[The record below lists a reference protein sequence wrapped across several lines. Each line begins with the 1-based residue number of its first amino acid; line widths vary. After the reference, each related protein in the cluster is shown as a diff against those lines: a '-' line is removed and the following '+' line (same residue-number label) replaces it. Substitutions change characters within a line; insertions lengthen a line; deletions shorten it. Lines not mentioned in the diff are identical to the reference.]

1 MLEHLTA
8 GVYVEDAPAGVHV
21 IAGVPTS
28 VAAFVGATQA
38 GPVAAPL
45 VVHSFAEFE
54 AQFGGL
60 AVDMPLGY
68 AVKQYFTN
76 GGRDALIARVV
87 PSGPTLT
94 DADLSSPALEAQKR
108 GLWLLDHAASFN
120 ILCIPPL
127 ARTTDVGRATW
138 DAAVAYAARRR
149 AMVIVDPPAAWT
161 AAPTASDITALLGAS
176 PNAALYYPRLQAAD
190 PLRGNQ
196 VASFAPCGAVAGIY
210 ARTDASRGVWK
221 APAGVEAKVLGA
233 QGLSAALSDAQ
244 LSALNAIGVNGLRA
258 LSGAIVLWGART
270 LAGGDVAD
278 PFKFV
283 SLRRLELFIEDSI
296 TRGLQSTVFEP
307 NSPSLWERIRASVT
321 DFLLRLFRQGALQGD
336 KPQAAFFVRC
346 DASTMAQQDI
356 DQGTVKLVVGFA
368 PLRPAEFVIIGVGSL
383 ARDQPCPSFVSRH
396 YRVRAA
402 RYALRVMWDGEAIA
416 GVRRVRGLGQLTELV
431 SVRDGGDPNAS
442 RVIVGPTKFE
452 PVALARGITRDDAF
466 EKWAQAIRQGEAAL
480 PRKDVRIELHDGERR
495 LTVAWVLKGALPVKI
510 EAPDLNADSGDV
522 AMEELTLAYEGL
534 EFDHDPPC

>member
-1 MLEHLTA
+1 MPDTVA
-8 GVYVEDAPAGVHV
+8 PGVYVEEIGAGAHV

-28 VAAFVGATQA
+28 TAAFVGATQA

-45 VVHSFAEFE
+45 IVHSFAEFE

-68 AVKQYFTN
+68 AVQQYFTN
-76 GGRDALIARVV
+76 GGRDALIARAV

-94 DADLSSPALEAQKR
+94 DADLSNPALEAQKR
-108 GLWLLDHAASFN
+108 GLWLLDHAESFN
-120 ILCIPPL
+120 ILRIPPL
-127 ARTTDVGRATW
+127 ARTTDVGRTTW

-176 PNAALYYPRLQAAD
+176 PNAALYYPRLQASD

-196 VASFAPCGAVAGIY
+196 VVSFAPCGAVAGIY

-244 LSALNAIGVNGLRA
+244 LSALNAMGVNGLRA

-346 DASTMAQQDI
+346 DASTMTQQDI
-356 DQGTVKLVVGFA
+356 DRGIVNLVVGFA
-368 PLRPAEFVIIGVGSL
+368 PLRPAEFVIIGIGSL
-383 ARDQPCPSFVSRH
+383 AKDQPCASFVSRH
-396 YRVRAA
+396 YRIRAA

-442 RVIVGPTKFE
+442 RVVVGPTKFE
-452 PVALARGITRDDAF
+452 PVTIERGITRDDAF
-466 EKWAQAIRQGEAAL
+466 EKWAQAMQQGAAPA

-510 EAPDLNADSGDV
+510 EAPDLNADSSDV
-522 AMEELTLAYEGL
+522 AIEELTLAYEGL

>member
-1 MLEHLTA
+1 
-8 GVYVEDAPAGVHV
+8 
-21 IAGVPTS
+21 
-28 VAAFVGATQA
+28 
-38 GPVAAPL
+38 
-45 VVHSFAEFE
+45 VHSFAEFE

-68 AVKQYFTN
+68 AVQQYFTN
-76 GGRDALIARVV
+76 GGRDALIARAV

-94 DADLSSPALEAQKR
+94 DADLSNPALEAQKR
-108 GLWLLDHAASFN
+108 GLWLLDHAESFN
-120 ILCIPPL
+120 ILRIPPL
-127 ARTTDVGRATW
+127 ARTTDVGRTTW

-196 VASFAPCGAVAGIY
+196 IASFAPCGAVAGIY

-283 SLRRLELFIEDSI
+283 PLRRLELFIEDSI

-346 DASTMAQQDI
+346 DASTMTQQDI
-356 DQGTVKLVVGFA
+356 DRGIVNLVVGFA
-368 PLRPAEFVIIGVGSL
+368 PLRPAEFVIIGIGSL
-383 ARDQPCPSFVSRH
+383 AKDQPCASFVSRH
-396 YRVRAA
+396 YRIRAA

-442 RVIVGPTKFE
+442 RVVVGPTKFE
-452 PVALARGITRDDAF
+452 PVTIERGITRDDAF
-466 EKWAQAIRQGEAAL
+466 EKWAQAMQQGAAPA

-510 EAPDLNADSGDV
+510 EAPDLNADSSDV
-522 AMEELTLAYEGL
+522 AIEELTLAYEGL

>member
-1 MLEHLTA
+1 MPETVA
-8 GVYVEDAPAGVHV
+8 PGVYVEETGAGAHV

-28 VAAFVGATQA
+28 TAAFLGATQA
-38 GPVAAPL
+38 GPVGAPL
-45 VVHSFAEFE
+45 IVHSFPEFE

-60 AVDMPLGY
+60 AAEMPLGY
-68 AVKQYFTN
+68 AVQHYFTN

-108 GLWLLDHAASFN
+108 GLWLLDHAERFN

-161 AAPTASDITALLGAS
+161 AAPTASDITALVGRS
-176 PNAALYYPRLQAAD
+176 PNAALYYPRLKAAD

-221 APAGVEAKVLGA
+221 APAGVEANVLGA
-233 QGLSAALSDAQ
+233 QGLSAALSEAQ
-244 LSALNAIGVNGLRA
+244 LSALNAMGVNGLRA
-258 LSGAIVLWGART
+258 LSGGAMVLWGART
-270 LAGGDVAD
+270 LAGSDVAD

-283 SLRRLELFIEDSI
+283 PLRRLDLFIESSI
-296 TRGLQSTVFEP
+296 TGGLHWTTFEP
-307 NSPSLWERIRASVT
+307 NGPSLWERIRASVA
-321 DFLLRLFRQGALQGD
+321 DFLLGLFRQGALQGD
-336 KPQAAFFVRC
+336 KPDEAFFVRC
-346 DASTMAQQDI
+346 DASTMT
-356 DQGTVKLVVGFA
+356 QGIVNLVVGFA
-368 PLRPAEFVIIGVGSL
+368 PLRPAEFVIIGIGSF
-383 ARDQPCPSFVSRH
+383 AKDQPCASFISRH
-396 YRVRAA
+396 YRIRAA
-402 RYALRVMWDGEAIA
+402 RYTLRVMWDGETIA

-431 SVRDGGDPNAS
+431 TVRDGGDPNAS

-452 PVALARGITRDDAF
+452 PVTIERGITRDTAF
-466 EKWAQAIRQGEAAL
+466 EKWAQAMQQGAGPP

-495 LTVAWVLKGALPVKI
+495 LTVAWVLKRALPIKF
-510 EAPDLNADSGDV
+510 EAPDLNAASNDV
-522 AMEELTLAYEGL
+522 AIEQLTLAYEGL
-534 EFDHDPPC
+534 ELDDDDPPC

>member
-1 MLEHLTA
+1 MPETVA
-8 GVYVEDAPAGVHV
+8 PGVYVEETGAGAHV

-28 VAAFVGATQA
+28 TAAFVGATEA

-45 VVHSFAEFE
+45 IVHSFAEFE

-68 AVKQYFTN
+68 AVQQYFAN

-94 DADLSSPALEAQKR
+94 DADLSNPALEAQKR
-108 GLWLLDHAASFN
+108 GLWLLDHAERFN

-127 ARTTDVGRATW
+127 ARSTDVGHATW

-149 AMVIVDPPAAWT
+149 AMVIVDPPAVWT
-161 AAPTASDITALLGAS
+161 AAPTASDITALVGRS

-221 APAGVEAKVLGA
+221 APAGVEAKVLGV

-270 LAGGDVAD
+270 LAGDDAAD

-283 SLRRLELFIEDSI
+283 PLRRLELFIEDSI
-296 TRGLQSTVFEP
+296 TRGLQGAVFEP
-307 NSPSLWERIRASVT
+307 NGPSLWEHIRASVT
-321 DFLLRLFRQGALQGD
+321 DFLLGLFRQGALAGD

-346 DASTMAQQDI
+346 DASTMTRQDT
-356 DQGTVKLVVGFA
+356 DQGIVNLVVGFA
-368 PLRPAEFVIIGVGSL
+368 PLRPAEFVIIGIGSL
-383 ARDQPCPSFVSRH
+383 AKDQPCASFVSRH
-396 YRVRAA
+396 YRIRAA
-402 RYALRVMWDGEAIA
+402 RYALRVMWDGETIA

-442 RVIVGPTKFE
+442 RVVVGPTKFE
-452 PVALARGITRDDAF
+452 PVTIERGITRDDAF
-466 EKWAQAIRQGEAAL
+466 EKWAQAVQQGATPA
-480 PRKDVRIELHDGERR
+480 PRKDVRIELHDRERR
-495 LTVAWVLKGALPVKI
+495 LTVAWVLKRALPVKF
-510 EAPDLNADSGDV
+510 EAPDLNATSNDV
-522 AMEELTLAYEGL
+522 AIEELTLAYEGL
-534 EFDHDPPC
+534 ELDHDPPC